1 MAVKYWHVAGN
12 GSANWSTAANWYNGS
27 GGTGGVTTAPTSAD
41 DVIFDAAS
49 GNGTVNIT
57 TASTC
62 SSLDATNFGGTIAG
76 TSALNITNTTAN
88 RTSIS
93 APLFAL
99 GTGTTLNYTGTI
111 TFGGSGN
118 GVGGWIFC
126 NGKTFRG
133 AVTFNNAVA
142 GATFTL
148 KDTFRT
154 LVGGAGLLVTLTNGN
169 LIAEADFI
177 IGRFSSG
184 TGVKSITCSNLY
196 LTGTGTL
203 STTSSALTSTIG
215 NIYVTDNS
223 VTAKTLTFNTIFG
236 SANVEFGGTSSG
248 GLTFVP
254 GVTFQPNVLV
264 SNTGGAIFNI
274 STAGT
279 IKNLIFSETSNVNWN
294 NAAIIVTSNGSLFTM
309 VSGITVT
316 NTPSLIFTGPSTITT
331 AGKNL
336 VTGAL
341 TTNGA
346 TGIVGVFSSNA
357 AVTINGTI
365 ADNVNFDSTF
375 LTTGT
380 LTVAGAKCVFT
391 RTLTAGAITMNANG
405 IHLGTIEVYEN
416 VICTG
421 LTTISGGGTIYYNRT
436 FTSSAI
442 TLNFGSILATGSLD
456 EDQTLTCTNVL
467 TLVRGSFD
475 NSSSY
480 QGSPMYIG
488 SIVVSGTATKII
500 YTVYDLY
507 LTGTGTLFTPG
518 TATNLVVSI
527 PNIYVTN
534 NTVTAKTLS
543 FTNTFGSPYV
553 YLRGSGTITFGAGTA
568 STPIVTVQGT
578 GGAVVSFLTGSIYYL
593 IFESGTN
600 ATWNNAASQTI
611 TIGGALTLTPSMSIS
626 TLTPSLYFVTLDGNE
641 MNMTTAGKA
650 FIGGSLTIESST
662 LNILDDFNA
671 NIPVIVAGGQ
681 LNTKG
686 FLTTGLV
693 TVTGSA
699 YLYTTT
705 SAFSAG
711 SLLLLD
717 GYITFNAPTHTVT
730 GAVTVNSGTNS
741 ISGNDIS
748 IGGTL
753 TVSGGSSLDMYSA
766 LTVTGLT
773 TISGGS
779 TMTLYSTNIFSA
791 LTITSGALYTGGGV
805 EYVCTG
811 VTSLIEGEFGNG
823 GIYTTGT
830 LSTSGGAATKD
841 IGTSRLYFT
850 GSGTLYSQ
858 ATGVVLS
865 TGPDEIH
872 VVGSSALAKTLTLG
886 TQFPYNTNTPVYLGG
901 SGSGSISLTPGS
913 ASFPNIYVNNT
924 GGANIS
930 IGSGIIN
937 DLFFYNISNAVW
949 NNTAVTLQVQGA
961 VTFSP
966 ASSATIVATPT
977 ISFNSGASNSI
988 SLYGRTLTAPVSIT
1002 LTSYVAVMTNFNTI
1016 STVTVT
1022 DGTLDVF
1029 SSNFSAPTLTT
1040 GTNGSTL
1047 IRNCNV
1053 SLNTLSTAGAYSQL
1067 AGYLTVSGTI
1077 AVTGQFTTSGNVV
1090 ITCTVAFTGTG
1101 SNLLVS
1107 LSSATTVN
1115 LIGSG
1120 TVWSVATNA
1129 NVTVNGIIKITDISN
1144 GAVLFAGGGY
1154 SYYDLIFDRAD
1165 SFGSNNISGSNYF
1178 TNLRDFGTSAH
1189 SLVFPSSAITTLGN
1203 LDVHGTP
1210 ENRIQITRSST
1221 TTATLSKSPA
1231 GLVTLDYVDVLN
1243 VPATPDNTWYAGPN
1257 STVTNSANWVAGGR
1271 VRRQSALGVG

>member
-49 GNGTVNIT
+49 GNGTIT
-57 TASTC
+57 IAATSTC
-62 SSLDATNFGGTIAG
+62 SSLNATNFGGTIAG
-76 TSALNITNTTAN
+76 ASALNITNTTAN

-111 TFGGSGN
+111 TFGGSGA

-169 LIAEADFI
+169 IIAEADLI

-254 GVTFQPNVLV
+254 GVIFQPNVLV

-279 IKNLIFSETSNVNWN
+279 IKNLIFSETSNVNWQ
-294 NAAIIVTSNGSLFTM
+294 NAAIIVTSNGSIFTM
-309 VSGITVT
+309 VGGITVT
-316 NTPSLIFTGPSTITT
+316 STPSLIFNGPSTITT

-336 VTGAL
+336 VAGAL

-346 TGIVGVFSSNA
+346 TSIVGAFSSNA

-380 LTVAGAKCVFT
+380 LTVAGAQCVFT

-405 IHLGTIEVYEN
+405 INTGSIEVYEN

-421 LTTISGGGTIYYNRT
+421 LTTISGGGIIYYNRT
-436 FTSSAI
+436 FTSSAV
-442 TLNFGSILATGSLD
+442 TLNFGSILASGSLD
-456 EDQTLTCTNVL
+456 VDQTLTCTNIL
-467 TLVRGSFD
+467 TLVRGAFD
-475 NSSSY
+475 NTSSY

-488 SIVVSGTATKII
+488 SIVVSGTEIKSI

-518 TATNLVVSI
+518 TATNLGVSI

-543 FTNTFGSPYV
+543 FTNTFGSPNV
-553 YLRGSGTITFGAGTA
+553 YLRGSGTITFGAGIA
-568 STPIVTVQGT
+568 FSPIVTVQGT

-611 TIGGALTLTPSMSIS
+611 TIGNVLTLTPSMSIS
-626 TLTPSLYFVTLDGNE
+626 TLTPSLYFVTLDGSE
-641 MNMTTAGKA
+641 INMTTAGKA
-650 FIGGSLTIESST
+650 FIGGSLTIEGST

-671 NIPVIVAGGQ
+671 NIPVIVIGGQ

-693 TVTGSA
+693 TLTGSA
-699 YLYTTT
+699 YLDTTT

-711 SLLLLD
+711 SLLLQECT
-717 GYITFNAPTHTVT
+717 INFSSPSVTVT

-741 ISGNDIS
+741 ISGSDIP

-753 TVSGGSSLDMYSA
+753 TVSGGSTLDMYSA

-779 TMTLYSTNIFSA
+779 TMTLYSTNLFSA
-791 LTITSGALYTGGGV
+791 LTITSGVLYTGGGV
-805 EYVCTG
+805 DYVCTG
-811 VTSLIEGEFGNG
+811 VTTLTEGEFGNSG
-823 GIYTTGT
+823 NYTTGT
-830 LSTSGGAATKD
+830 LSTNGGAATKN
-841 IGTSRLYFT
+841 ISTSRLYFT

-858 ATGVVLS
+858 STGVVLS

-872 VVGSSALAKTLTLG
+872 VVGSSALAKTLTFG
-886 TQFPYNTNTPVYLGG
+886 TQFPYNTNIPVYLGG

-913 ASFPNIYVNNT
+913 ASFPNVYVNNT

-937 DLFFYNISNAVW
+937 DLVFYNISNAVW
-949 NNTAVTLQVQGA
+949 NNTVVTLQVQGA
-961 VTFSP
+961 VSFGLT
-966 ASSATIVATPT
+966 SSATIVATPT
-977 ISFNSGASNSI
+977 LSFNSGGSNSI
-988 SLYGRTLTAPVSIT
+988 ALYDRTLTAPISIT
-1002 LTSYVAVMTNFNTI
+1002 LTSYVAVFTNFNTT

-1022 DGTLDVF
+1022 DGTLDVY
-1029 SSNFSAPTLTT
+1029 SSNFSASTLTT
-1040 GTNGSTL
+1040 SLNGSTI

-1053 SLNTLSTAGAYSQL
+1053 NLGAISTSGAYSQL
-1067 AGYLTVSGTI
+1067 VGNLTVAGTI
-1077 AVTGQFTTSGNVV
+1077 TVTGQFTTSGNVV
-1090 ITCTVAFTGTG
+1090 ITCSAFSGTG
-1101 SNLLVS
+1101 ANLLVV

-1115 LIGSG
+1115 LTGPG
-1120 TVWSVATNA
+1120 TAWSVSTNA
-1129 NVTVNGIIKITDISN
+1129 NVIVNGIIKMTDISN
-1144 GAVLFAGGGY
+1144 GAVFFAGGGY
-1154 SYYDLIFDRAD
+1154 SYYDLIFDRAA

-1178 TNLRDFGTSAH
+1178 TNLRDFGTSTH
-1189 SLVFPSSAITTLGN
+1189 NLVFPSSATTTLGN

-1243 VPATPDNTWYAGPN
+1243 VPANPDNTWYAGPN
-1257 STVTNSANWVAGGR
+1257 STVITSTGWINDGR
-1271 VRRQSALGVG
+1271 VRQQSALGVG